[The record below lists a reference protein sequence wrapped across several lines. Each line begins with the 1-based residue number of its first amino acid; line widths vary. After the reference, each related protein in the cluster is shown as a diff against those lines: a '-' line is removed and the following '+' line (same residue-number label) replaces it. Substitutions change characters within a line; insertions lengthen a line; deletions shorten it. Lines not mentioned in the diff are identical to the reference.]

1 MHQEGYEV
9 EYLDVVE
16 DAGNMEEMLKF
27 SQGERKVPVLV
38 EGEKVTVGFG
48 GT

>member
-9 EYLDVVE
+9 AYRDVLE

-27 SQGERKVPVLV
+27 SHGVRQVPVLV